1 MPQKVRHFLGLLL
14 ALTLVAGGGAQSV
27 QGADMA
33 VKMSAASSA
42 SDMPMPDGCGGCGS
56 GDDGMPMAC
65 SAICGSTVSA
75 IIPTAPSLATA
86 SLPAPALAFVDINT
100 GQRGPPDP
108 YPPRPTSL
116 S

>member
-1 MPQKVRHFLGLLL
+1 MSQRIRHLVGLLL
-14 ALTLVAGGGAQSV
+14 ALTLVVGGAVQSV

-33 VKMSAASSA
+33 VKMSAASAA
-42 SDMPMPDGCGGCGS
+42 SDMPMPDGCCGG
-56 GDDGMPMAC
+56 GDDGMPTDC
-65 SAICGSTVSA
+65 SAICGSTISA
-75 IIPTAPSLATA
+75 IIPTAPSLAIA
-86 SLPAPALAFVDINT
+86 SLPVPALAFVDINA